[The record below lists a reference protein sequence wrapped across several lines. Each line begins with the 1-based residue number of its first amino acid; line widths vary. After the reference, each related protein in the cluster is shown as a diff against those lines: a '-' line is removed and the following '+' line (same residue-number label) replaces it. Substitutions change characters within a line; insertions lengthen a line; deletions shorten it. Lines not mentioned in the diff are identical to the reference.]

1 MSRLDRF
8 KKAVLDACFRPVE
21 LEAPALSPTTV
32 LSLGDV
38 PALFDPTRNG
48 PPQQGVP
55 RIRLYDDVT
64 VWPAQSVA
72 HCGPALAFDT
82 FMDAGHTAHLGALN
96 ALRHYP
102 IRRRRGWATAI
113 ESVYPTANYYH
124 FFVDTLPRAW
134 ALHHPALRGI
144 PITLYLTRP
153 LAGPKKAVLRSVLP
167 PNVTICTTHRFTRLA
182 TDRYVHL
189 PYLSTDRAGHVP
201 ERGETSGGFLPQEYL
216 EFFRRHMLARADA
229 AAVPSPERIFV
240 SRKGASMRR
249 LTNERAVAAFLEAR
263 GFVTVRPETYSLAE
277 QAHLFS
283 TAETVV
289 AQHGAALTNL
299 LYMRQGAVVEVFS
312 SHHTPQYYTQCAR
325 TLGLQYEAITLDR
338 GWKNADAHL
347 PLDALARA
355 LSALEGGASQ
365 ERGGSEGGS
374 EGGSKD
380 SAPPRF
386 LESQSA
392 RP

>member
-21 LEAPALSPTTV
+21 VEAPALSPTAA

-38 PALFDPTRNG
+38 PALFDPARNG

-55 RIRLYDDVT
+55 HIRLYDDVT

-72 HCGPALAFDT
+72 HRGAALAFDT

-102 IRRRRGWATAI
+102 TRRRRGWVTAI

-124 FFVDTLPRAW
+124 FFVDTLPRVW

-167 PNVTICTTHRFTRLA
+167 PNVSVRTTHRFTRLSV
-182 TDRYVHL
+182 DRYVHL

-201 ERGETSGGFLPQEYL
+201 EQEETSGGFLPQEYL
-216 EFFRRHMLARADA
+216 DFFRRHMLARTDA

-240 SRKGASMRR
+240 SRRGAAMRR
-249 LTNERAVAAFLEAR
+249 LINERAVAAFLAAR
-263 GFVTVRPETYSLAE
+263 GFVTVRPEECSLAE

-325 TLGLQYEAITLDR
+325 TLGLQYEAITLER

-347 PLDALARA
+347 PLDVLARA
-355 LSALEGGASQ
+355 LSALEGDASPDP
-365 ERGGSEGGS
+365 GGSGGGS
-374 EGGSKD
+374 T
-380 SAPPRF
+380 P
-386 LESQSA
+386 ESQRA